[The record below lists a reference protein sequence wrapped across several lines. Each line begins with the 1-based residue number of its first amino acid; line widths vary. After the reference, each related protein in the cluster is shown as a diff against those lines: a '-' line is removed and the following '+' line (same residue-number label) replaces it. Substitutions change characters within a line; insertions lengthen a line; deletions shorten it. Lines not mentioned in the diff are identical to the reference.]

1 MPKLNLKK
9 IKALPGRAYPV
20 GPMLRP
26 GGVRFSVVSRHATR
40 VWLALFNDISDAA
53 PVAEF
58 EMDNRHRTGDVWSI
72 FIEGLRA
79 GALYMYRMDGPY
91 VPEKGH
97 RYNPGEY
104 LLDPRAR
111 LIVGNVEERTAKCAV
126 VDDDEDW
133 FDDTRPHT
141 PVHESVIYEMHVR
154 GFSIDPSSG
163 TTHPGSYNAIVEK
176 IPYLKELGVTALE
189 LLPVQEIGEDRLG
202 RCSLTNRQELRNYW
216 GYNSIGFYAP
226 TGRYGS
232 VGGMGEQ
239 LNEFRDMVRALHSAG
254 IEVILDVV
262 FNHTSEGSETGP
274 TLCFRGIDN
283 SIYYLLDENG
293 EYVNY
298 SGCGNTMNCNHPI
311 VRDLI
316 LDCLRYW
323 VVVMHVDGFR
333 FDLASILGRDRKGMV
348 KMDAPL
354 IERIAEDPVLR
365 DTKLIAEAWD
375 AGGAYQVGSFG
386 DTRWAE
392 WNGKYRDHVRQY
404 WRGDSWVK
412 GEFATRIAG
421 SADLYQWAGRTPE
434 HSVNFITSHDGFTLR
449 DLVTYNVKH
458 NEANGENNRD
468 GCDFNFSWNCGVE
481 GDTQDPEVLALRLRM
496 QKNLIATLFL
506 SLGVPMLLGGD
517 EFGRTQRG
525 NNNAYCQ
532 DNEISWFDW
541 KLAEENTEL
550 FRFTREM
557 IRFRKENPVF
567 MRHFFFDGRMR
578 DENGLP
584 DILWLGADARPMNWS
599 DPSPLMACLINSEDN
614 SGVFLYMIFNPT
626 LTAAPFTL
634 PRGDWQIRVN
644 TACPAPCDVLGPDEL
659 PPLPSSQPMVAE
671 RKSLVVLSCDGT
683 LSRQDLP

>member
-40 VWLALFNDISDAA
+40 VWLALFNDISDTA

-72 FIEGLRA
+72 FIEGLKA
-79 GALYMYRMDGPY
+79 GALYLYRMDGPY

-111 LIVGNVEERTAKCAV
+111 LIVGNVEGRTAKCAV

-154 GFSIDPSSG
+154 GFSIDPSSE

-232 VGGMGEQ
+232 AGGMGEQ
-239 LNEFRDMVRALHSAG
+239 LNEFRDMVRALHAAG

-333 FDLASILGRDRKGMV
+333 FDLASILGRDRKGRV

-434 HSVNFITSHDGFTLR
+434 HSINFITSHDGFTLH
-449 DLVTYNVKH
+449 DLVSYNVKH

-532 DNEISWFDW
+532 DNGISWFDW
-541 KLAEENTEL
+541 KLAEQNTEL
-550 FRFTREM
+550 LRFTREM

-567 MRHFFFDGRMR
+567 MRHFFFEGRAR
-578 DENGLP
+578 EENGLP

-614 SGVFLYMIFNPT
+614 SGVFLYVIFNPT
-626 LTAAPFTL
+626 LTAAPFAL

-644 TACPAPCDVLGPDEL
+644 TACPAPCDMLGPDEL
-659 PPLPSSQPMVAE
+659 PPLPLSQPMVVE
-671 RKSLVVLSCDGT
+671 RKSLVVLSCEGT